1 MPMNSSQIIEQAYAS
16 IKQYVPDDAAQV
28 LNRESKRVSKVVD
41 DELAK
46 FKKEMNAHIAFKVE
60 ELTKEITE
68 EMSTTRGEIKKAL
81 EDLQGDLAK
90 NDKLTPAVEALQ
102 KKLDSYDSAFAS
114 LGKKAREAIL

>member
-28 LNRESKRVSKVVD
+28 LNRESKRVSKVMD

-46 FKKEMNAHIAFKVE
+46 FKKELNAHIAFKVE

-102 KKLDSYDSAFAS
+102 KKLDSYDNAFAS

>member
-1 MPMNSSQIIEQAYAS
+1 MNSSQIIEQAYAS

-28 LNRESKRVSKVVD
+28 LNRESKRVSKVMD

-90 NDKLTPAVEALQ
+90 NDKLTPAVEALK

-114 LGKKAREAIL
+114 LGKKAREAVL